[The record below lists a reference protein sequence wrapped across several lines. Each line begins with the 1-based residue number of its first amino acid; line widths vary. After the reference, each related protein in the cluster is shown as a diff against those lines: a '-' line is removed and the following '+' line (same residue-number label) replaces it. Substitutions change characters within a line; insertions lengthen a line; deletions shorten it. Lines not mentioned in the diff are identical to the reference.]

1 MSDKTCSQNRAEGAP
16 QGCQGGSG
24 CSSPLPEVTFSTF
37 IVSLASAALV
47 GLGEVPDPATGQ
59 VTRDL
64 LLARH
69 NIDVLEMLRQKT
81 AGGLDPQERDL
92 LEHILCEL
100 RLKYVILSGD
110 KKAAGAC

>member
-1 MSDKTCSQNRAEGAP
+1 MTDQTCSQNSA
-16 QGCQGGSG
+16 QGTAQGHSCG
-24 CSSPLPEVTFSTF
+24 CGCDSPLPEVTFSTF

-64 LLARH
+64 PLARH

-81 AGGLDPQERDL
+81 AGGLDEQERGL